1 MVASVKFVLVEIAV
15 GYCSERQA
23 AGIAVANAK
32 GIYRGRRPATTKSIL
47 HGPWNCA
54 GGGLKIG
61 RLPMHWLSRRETIL
75 AILLLI
81 RSKGGAALRSNQSI
95 SSDTRGDWTRNGAWL
110 DGRMHHEHR
119 N

>member
-1 MVASVKFVLVEIAV
+1 MLAEIEV

-32 GIYRGRRPATTKSIL
+32 GVYRGRRPATTKSIL

-61 RLPMHWLSRRETIL
+61 RLPMHWLSRIETIL
-75 AILLLI
+75 AIMLLI
-81 RSKGGAALRSNQSI
+81 RSKGGARTIIALRSIQAI

-110 DGRMHHEHR
+110 DGKMHHEHR